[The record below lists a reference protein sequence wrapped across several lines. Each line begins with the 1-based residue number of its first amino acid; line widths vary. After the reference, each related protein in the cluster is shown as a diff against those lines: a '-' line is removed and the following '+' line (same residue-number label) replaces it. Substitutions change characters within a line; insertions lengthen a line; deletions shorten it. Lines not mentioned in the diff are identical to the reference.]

1 MKFLGALALAASL
14 STLVLTVGAI
24 PKITRTGRYLYAD
37 DGTRFFVK
45 GITYQTQG
53 AFSCLFLFF
62 YSSPLRSSSC
72 RGKQGEE
79 REERKEKK
87 RKDTNP
93 RNVNRTR
100 NPRPGQPA

>member
-1 MKFLGALALAASL
+1 MKFLGALALAASVC
-14 STLVLTVGAI
+14 TLVGAV

-53 AFSCLFLFF
+53 AFSL
-62 YSSPLRSSSC
+62 SLRSSLWKES
-72 RGKQGEE
+72 EE
-79 REERKEKK
+79 GEERKEKK

-100 NPRPGQPA
+100 NPRPGQSA